1 MGVFMLMGSPLF
13 TGSFLLWGLY
23 MRSRAWCSD
32 SFHIAFFTTFLQH
45 NQHRP
50 SLITQFAVFV
60 FWEQVPNCL
69 LSVLLIEVNFR
80 NREFFINKRTS
91 FVLSHDKHQ
100 AHFPIWENVLLG
112 MFGQI
117 GVQPS
122 VYVLDTPGILV
133 PNINNVET
141 GLKLAL
147 TGTILF
153 SSTPTWVFWIVIQF
167 NHVWIWPDHTLFC
180 LRSLMMC

>member
-1 MGVFMLMGSPLF
+1 
-13 TGSFLLWGLY
+13 
-23 MRSRAWCSD
+23 
-32 SFHIAFFTTFLQH
+32 
-45 NQHRP
+45 
-50 SLITQFAVFV
+50 
-60 FWEQVPNCL
+60 
-69 LSVLLIEVNFR
+69 
-80 NREFFINKRTS
+80 
-91 FVLSHDKHQ
+91 LSHDKHQ

-167 NHVWIWPDHTLFC
+167 NHLWIWPDHTLFC

>member
-1 MGVFMLMGSPLF
+1 MVLRQFSHC
-13 TGSFLLWGLY
+13 FLY
-23 MRSRAWCSD
+23 NISAAQS
-32 SFHIAFFTTFLQH
+32 
-45 NQHRP
+45 
-50 SLITQFAVFV
+50 TQAISHY
-60 FWEQVPNCL
+60 PIPCL

-80 NREFFINKRTS
+80 NREFFINKKTS

-167 NHVWIWPDHTLFC
+167 NHLWIWPDHTLFC